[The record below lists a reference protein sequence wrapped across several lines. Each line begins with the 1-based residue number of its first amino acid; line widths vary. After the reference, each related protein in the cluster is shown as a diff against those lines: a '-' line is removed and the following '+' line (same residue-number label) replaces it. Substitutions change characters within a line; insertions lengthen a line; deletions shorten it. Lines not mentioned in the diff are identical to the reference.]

1 MQNNT
6 TETPQTP
13 KTKKRNGCLTAWLI
27 LTIAFSLIFIFVYL
41 SGGGV
46 SVVPGGSWAVPVLV
60 LLLILEIICA
70 VALFSW
76 KKWGFWGFCAVNIVG
91 LGVDFF
97 LGISLLWSSITVV
110 TGIIFLFAVLNIGK
124 EDKGWPQLD

>member
-1 MQNNT
+1 M
-6 TETPQTP
+6 
-13 KTKKRNGCLTAWLI
+13 
-27 LTIAFSLIFIFVYL
+27 
-41 SGGGV
+41 
-46 SVVPGGSWAVPVLV
+46 VPGGSWAVPVLV

-124 EDKGWPQLD
+124 EDKG

>member
-1 MQNNT
+1 LQNNT

-46 SVVPGGSWAVPVLV
+46 SVVPGGSRAVPVLV

>member
-1 MQNNT
+1 
-6 TETPQTP
+6 
-13 KTKKRNGCLTAWLI
+13 
-27 LTIAFSLIFIFVYL
+27 
-41 SGGGV
+41 
-46 SVVPGGSWAVPVLV
+46 LV